1 VSNLAR
7 VQRVARKLDA
17 LRDDVVF
24 VGGAVAEFY
33 VTRPVSEKVR
43 ATDDTDVVS
52 CVETY
57 AEYHE
62 RLGERLR
69 RLGFRQVAGDPGYR
83 WRDDEDVL
91 DVLTAAEVHGF
102 TNRWYADGIRAA
114 RPYELPSGLSIRML
128 SSVYY
133 LATKIEAHLDR
144 GGGDPYASRDFEDI
158 VYTIA
163 NRPQI
168 FAEIADEGD
177 EVGAWVVGRL
187 GELFPSTRAAE
198 YLTANLRTGS
208 TGDVVAELTA
218 RLADL
223 TEGQD
228 GGSSA

>member
-1 VSNLAR
+1 MSNLVR
-7 VQRVARKLDA
+7 VERVARKLDA

-43 ATDDTDVVS
+43 ATEDTDVVS
-52 CVETY
+52 SVETY

-62 RLGERLR
+62 KLGEKLR

-91 DVLTAAEVHGF
+91 DVLTAEGVLGF
-102 TNRWYADGIRAA
+102 ANRWYADGIRAA
-114 RPYELPSGLSIRML
+114 RPYELPSGLSIRL
-128 SSVYY
+128 LRPVYY

-163 NRPQI
+163 NRPEI
-168 FAEIADEGD
+168 FTEIGDEGG

-208 TGDVVAELTA
+208 SGDVVAELTA
-218 RLADL
+218 RLAEL
-223 TEGQD
+223 S
-228 GGSSA
+228 GG